1 MLIGVLS
8 LVFLMAGSP
17 EEPKPPRHEDK
28 PREGSYE
35 GVDPFDTRYVEVTAY
50 VDPGKVVVQRVEV
63 LPGVARAL
71 LADSSRLRVHL
82 LDANGRLLQDSGLA
96 NPLAVRAYVDH
107 GDLEAPPSSV
117 ESPSATRGPHNIV
130 DLPDSTMT
138 IVLPLLPDLATV
150 SLGWIDLGLQDQ
162 DVRTEI
168 RSACAKD
175 SNQACQ
181 DWMKINP

>member
-1 MLIGVLS
+1 MLIGMLG
-8 LVFLMAGSP
+8 LFFLMAGSP
-17 EEPKPPRHEDK
+17 EEPKPAPKDDK

-50 VDPGKVVVQRVEV
+50 VDPGQVVVQRVEV

-71 LADSSRLRVHL
+71 LTDSSRLRVHL
-82 LDANGRLLQDSGLA
+82 LDAKGGLLQDSGLP
-96 NPLAVRAYVDH
+96 NPLAERAYVDH
-107 GDLEAPPSSV
+107 DGLAAPPPSV
-117 ESPSATRGPHNIV
+117 EFPGTGHGPHGMI
-130 DLPDSTMT
+130 DLPDATMI

-168 RSACAKD
+168 RDACAKD
-175 SNQACQ
+175 SNPTCQA
-181 DWMKINP
+181 WMKKNP